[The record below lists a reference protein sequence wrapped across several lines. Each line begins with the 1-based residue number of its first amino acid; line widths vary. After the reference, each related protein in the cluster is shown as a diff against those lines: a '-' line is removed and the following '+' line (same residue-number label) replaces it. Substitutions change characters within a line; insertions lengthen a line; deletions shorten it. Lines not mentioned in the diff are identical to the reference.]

1 MYQEMERCEFG
12 LPAVPHAIFERRFM
26 GETDASG
33 RQELASSSSRPVG
46 GLWLKVLAL
55 WLLGFR
61 FGVIAGLWVCG
72 LLYDKSRY

>member
-1 MYQEMERCEFG
+1 MYQEMKRCEFG
-12 LPAVPHAIFERRFM
+12 LAAAPHAIFERRYM
-26 GETDASG
+26 GEIDT
-33 RQELASSSSRPVG
+33 QELASSSSRPVG

-61 FGVIAGLWVCG
+61 FGVIALLWVCG